1 MLMLSF
7 AAAALLVAVHLFSGR
22 LRFLSGTP
30 RSRWLSSAGGVSVA
44 YVFIHLLPEI
54 ARGQRLFEDR
64 AVQPLGYLEHHAY
77 LLALTGLVVFYGLER
92 LVKRRRER
100 LPKDAETPPGVFWLH
115 IASFSVYN
123 VLVGYLLLHREE
135 PGLSSLIW
143 FAVAMA
149 LHFLVN
155 DFGLQQD
162 HRGRFDRI
170 GRWVLSAALLVGW
183 TMGVFIEVTEL
194 AISACI
200 AFLTGSVILNVMKE
214 ELPEERASRFSAF
227 LLGAF
232 GYAAL
237 LLAL

>member
-100 LPKDAETPPGVFWLH
+100 LPKGADTPPGVFWLH

-162 HRGRFDRI
+162 HRGRFDGI

-183 TMGVFIEVTEL
+183 VMGVFVEVTEL